1 MDDARSTAHHQESRG
16 NACLI
21 VILGQIRHACMSQQ
35 TVSARTLVRRA
46 TSVLMTI
53 SEVTGLLGLIFGL
66 VGTCIGV
73 FNYLRDRAKLIVR
86 LQWDM
91 AITGESE
98 EKRVGCITVT
108 NAGRRAIFMSHVALR
123 LPKGGEISHF
133 LIQGGLKGQ
142 KLSEGDPPAV
152 FPVDQA
158 GMESYANCWQKIVAQ
173 VSDSTGK
180 EWVSKKVKSVPSWAK
195 TPNLSVERD
204 AAKARRPSP

>member
-1 MDDARSTAHHQESRG
+1 MSTADG
-16 NACLI
+16 LA
-21 VILGQIRHACMSQQ
+21 RHF
-35 TVSARTLVRRA
+35 VRRNKR
-46 TSVLMTI
+46 SWKTI

-152 FPVDQA
+152 FPVDQVRH
-158 GMESYANCWQKIVAQ
+158 ESYANCWQK
-173 VSDSTGK
+173 
-180 EWVSKKVKSVPSWAK
+180 
-195 TPNLSVERD
+195 
-204 AAKARRPSP
+204 